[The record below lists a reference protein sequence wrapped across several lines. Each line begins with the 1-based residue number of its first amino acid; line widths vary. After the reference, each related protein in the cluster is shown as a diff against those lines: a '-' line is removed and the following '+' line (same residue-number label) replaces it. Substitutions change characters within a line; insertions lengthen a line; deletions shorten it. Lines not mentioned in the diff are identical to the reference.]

1 MELDK
6 LFVNHITSLFQGG
19 VDFKGTLLNINQKD
33 TQKLGHTL
41 ANSSIS

>member
-1 MELDK
+1 MELDN
-6 LFVNHITSLFQGG
+6 LFVDHITSLFQGG

-33 TQKLGHTL
+33 TQKVVYTL